1 MSNNENSGMYKAVM
15 LVDDNEIDNLI
26 NEKMIEGTGFA
37 HNVFIS
43 SSAISAIDFLKNITK
58 VKDVD
63 GTLLPSI
70 IFLDINM
77 PIMDG
82 FQFLDEFENLSKQIK
97 DNCKVVMLSSSMNP
111 RDIEQAKSNDYVHEY
126 FSKPLKAEDL
136 DKIKT

>member
-1 MSNNENSGMYKAVM
+1 MSDGKNSEKHNSVM

-37 HNVFIS
+37 HNIFIS

-58 VKDVD
+58 VNNTE
-63 GTLLPSI
+63 GSLLPSI

-111 RDIEQAKSNDYVHEY
+111 RDIEQAKNNDFVHEY
-126 FSKPLKAEDL
+126 FSKPLKEEDL
-136 DKIKT
+136 EKIKI